1 MSNNHTLS
9 DGGREANPE
18 PPIPEALEA
27 IHDQLGLLGIRA
39 NEAHAHLS
47 ALRSLSHDQTEIQ
60 SDVATAE
67 AEALV
72 RQLGSLQEELE
83 TAIDLAVVTASETKE
98 SADSDD
104 DQYHHSV
111 EIPQTLWNTSYGAY
125 PSVREESG

>member
-1 MSNNHTLS
+1 MSNNHTSS
-9 DGGREANPE
+9 DDGKEADPE
-18 PPIPEALEA
+18 QSIPETLEA
-27 IHDQLGLLGIRA
+27 IHDQLGLLGIRT

-83 TAIDLAVVTASETKE
+83 TAIDLAVVAASKTKK
-98 SADSDD
+98 SADSED
-104 DQYHHSV
+104 DQHHQSV
-111 EIPQTLWNTSYGAY
+111 DIPQSLWNTSCGTY
-125 PSVREESG
+125 PSVREKS

>member
-1 MSNNHTLS
+1 MTNNHTS
-9 DGGREANPE
+9 SDDGGEANPE
-18 PPIPEALEA
+18 PSIPEALEA

-72 RQLGSLQEELE
+72 RQLDSLQEELE
-83 TAIDLAVVTASETKE
+83 TAIDLAVVAASETKE
-98 SADSDD
+98 SSDSED
-104 DQYHHSV
+104 DQCYYSV
-111 EIPQTLWNTSYGAY
+111 DIPQTLWNTSNGVY
-125 PSVREESG
+125 PPAREESG